1 MFLVTHVDPVG
12 TVTQLACR
20 RLVHPEYSLPI
31 SQVPGYRASSC
42 GRVVEQ
48 ADEQVCSRLF

>member
-12 TVTQLACR
+12 TVTQLACG

-31 SQVPGYRASSC
+31 SQVPGYSASSC